1 MSRTTLELDDDL
13 LQALKQVALNQKE
26 PMTRLANR
34 LLRAALQ
41 PAPAHK
47 VELQVFDLG
56 RAHVALD
63 NVADALAIAEGEDWR

>member
-1 MSRTTLELDDDL
+1 MSRTTLELDDEL
-13 LQALKQVALNQKE
+13 LQAPKQAALSQKE

-47 VELQVFDLG
+47 VEVQVSDLG
-56 RAHVALD
+56 RAHVGLD
-63 NVADALAIAEGEDWR
+63 NVAGALAIAEGEDWQ